1 MTRMKH
7 SIRPWLLGLLSML
20 ALASAPLQ
28 AQTGITQHQVQ
39 FAKGKSGTT
48 IQGGLKGGETVDYKL
63 RAAANQTMKV
73 RKVSGGAT
81 VYFNVLAPGSQEAL
95 FVGSRE
101 GNEFGGTLPVGGE
114 YTIRVYQMGNA
125 KSSGQQSSF
134 AIEVAISG
142 GAGAATAS
150 TNHVER
156 AGQGR
161 FDATGKIPCAQ
172 AAGQPMGHCDFGV
185 ARAGGGTAAVAV
197 TLADGRRRVIFF
209 DKGKATGADLS
220 QADGDMSFSA
230 KKEADLYMI
239 RAGKERYE
247 IPEAVVFG
255 G

>member
-1 MTRMKH
+1 MKH
-7 SIRPWLLGLLSML
+7 PIRPWLICLLSML
-20 ALASAPLQ
+20 ALASPPLS

-48 IQGGLKGGETVDYKL
+48 IRGGLKGGEIVDYRL

-73 RKVSGGAT
+73 RKVSGDAP
-81 VYFNVLAPGSQEAL
+81 VFFNVLAPGSQEAL
-95 FVGSRE
+95 FVGSRD
-101 GNEFGGTLPVGGE
+101 GDAFGGTLSVGGE

-142 GAGAATAS
+142 GAGAAAAS

-161 FDATGKIPCAQ
+161 FDASGKIPCAQ
-172 AAGQPMGHCDFGV
+172 ASGQPMGQCNFGV
-185 ARAGGGTAAVAV
+185 ARAGGGTAAVVV
-197 TLADGRRRVIFF
+197 TLADGRRRVIYFE
-209 DKGKATGADLS
+209 KGKATGADLS

-230 KKEADLYMI
+230 KKEADLYTI